1 MVSRR
6 ALALAAVV
14 VTVLALA
21 AGAASVQDIEE
32 VEETPGGGES
42 EDRTVDS
49 PGEIL
54 PPFIHIPGWV
64 LLVLVA
70 LLVVTAAVG
79 LLLMPE
85 ERRKFFRRMAIV
97 VVIGMLVLFVADV
110 VDLTFP
116 DFEPGQ
122 PGTDNATEPVNETG
136 DEPSSEG
143 GGDTTNPTTP
153 FVALFVLLGVGILG
167 MLLFFRVSTGEE
179 AGEPVDADDDS
190 ARAAVGRA
198 AGRAA
203 DRLDDDSLENAV
215 YQAWHEMTTA
225 LEVPNPSTRTPAEF
239 ERAAIAA
246 GLEADDVET
255 LTDLFREVRYGEVSV
270 TAERERRA
278 RDTLRRIEAAYTGGG
293 DGTPG
298 ADTADAEAEGD
309 RNGDTADAE
318 AEGDS
323 DTPGVGAEDSGGEGP

>member
-6 ALALAAVV
+6 ALVLAAVV

-21 AGAASVQDIEE
+21 AGAASVQNIEE
-32 VEETPGGGES
+32 VEETPGGGQS
-42 EDRTVDS
+42 EDRTVDE

-85 ERRKFFRRMAIV
+85 ERRKFLRRMAIV
-97 VVIGMLVLFVADV
+97 IVIGMLVLFVADV
-110 VDLTFP
+110 VDLAFP
-116 DFEPGQ
+116 DFDPGQ
-122 PGTDNATEPVNETG
+122 PGTENATEPENETG
-136 DEPSSEG
+136 DQPSSEG

-153 FVALFVLLGVGILG
+153 FVALFVLLGIGVLG
-167 MLLFFRVSTGEE
+167 VLLLFRVSTGDE
-179 AGEPVDADDDS
+179 AAEPVEADDDG

-203 DRLDDDSLENAV
+203 DRLEDDSLENAV
-215 YQAWHEMTTA
+215 YQAWHEMTAA

-239 ERAAIAA
+239 ERAAIEA

-255 LTDLFREVRYGEVSV
+255 LTDLFREVRYGEATV
-270 TAERERRA
+270 TADRERRA
-278 RDTLRRIEAAYTGGG
+278 RDTLRRIEATYAGSV

-298 ADTADAEAEGD
+298 ADAADAEAESD
-309 RNGDTADAE
+309 RNGGTPDADE
-318 AEGDS
+318 SDS
-323 DTPGVGAEDSGGEGP
+323 DIPGVGAEDSGGEGP